1 MFFFY
6 SCLHND
12 KEWKH
17 TGEKYH
23 LKSLPICFFFLTST
37 VEIQTQL
44 DTFPF
49 FAPGI

>member
-12 KEWKH
+12 KEWKR
-17 TGEKYH
+17 TGEKY
-23 LKSLPICFFFLTST
+23 LYAFFFLTST